1 MNNLQKPLRPT
12 YVKIHLDHIAK
23 NFEIFKGLPTA
34 QNFLC
39 PMVKANAY
47 GHGDIMVTQKLLAAG
62 CKHFG
67 VGLVEEGLNLR
78 NAGIARP
85 EILVFGFT
93 GKEAVE
99 EMLRAH
105 LIPVVSDWQQ
115 LETLKDVVAKT
126 STQTKQRV
134 HLKINTGMN
143 RLGFSEDDVPKLAE
157 ALKQSPQF
165 EVVGCGTHLAT
176 SEDLESD
183 KGSAFAQLTSFARLL
198 QMLPVKNA
206 LIHAYNTGGA
216 AHMSRSDVLASQF
229 PFGLRIGL
237 GTYGYSPV
245 SMDQSLKLYPAMSFL
260 SRIVTVQNVKKNGR
274 VSYGGTWVAEQD
286 TKVGVVPA
294 GYADGIPTQLSNKGF
309 VQVGSTQA
317 PIIGRVCMDYTL
329 VDVTHV
335 QNALGQDVEFFGTQL
350 SATTVAE
357 KAGTHTYD
365 ILTRISER
373 VPRLYFAE

>member
-1 MNNLQKPLRPT
+1 MQKPLRPT

-23 NFEIFKGLPTA
+23 NFELFKALPAA
-34 QNFLC
+34 QKFLC
-39 PMVKANAY
+39 PMVKANGY
-47 GHGDIMVTQKLLAAG
+47 GHGDIMVTQKLVTAG
-62 CKHFG
+62 CSHFG

-78 NAGIARP
+78 NAGIVQP
-85 EILVFGFT
+85 QILVFGFI
-93 GKEAVE
+93 GKEAAQ
-99 EMLRAH
+99 EMIRAK
-105 LIPVVSDWQQ
+105 LIPVVSDFQQ
-115 LETLKDVVAKT
+115 LETLKSVVK
-126 STQTKQRV
+126 SKQQI

-143 RLGFSEDDVPKLAE
+143 RLGFSEDDVPQLAE
-157 ALKQSPQF
+157 ALKQMPQL
-165 EVVGCGTHLAT
+165 EVIGCGTHLAT
-176 SEDLESD
+176 SEDLDSD
-183 KGSAFAQLTSFARLL
+183 KGSAFAQLESFAHLL
-198 QMLPVKNA
+198 KILALKNCT
-206 LIHAYNTGGA
+206 IHAYNTGGA
-216 AHMSRSDVLASQF
+216 AHLSQRELLAGRF

-245 SMDQSLKLYPAMSFL
+245 PMDQGRKLYPAMSFL

-274 VSYGGTWVAEQD
+274 VSYGGTWVAERD
-286 TKVGVVPA
+286 TTVGVVPA

-309 VQVGSTQA
+309 VQVGNAQA

-329 VDVTHV
+329 VDVTNV